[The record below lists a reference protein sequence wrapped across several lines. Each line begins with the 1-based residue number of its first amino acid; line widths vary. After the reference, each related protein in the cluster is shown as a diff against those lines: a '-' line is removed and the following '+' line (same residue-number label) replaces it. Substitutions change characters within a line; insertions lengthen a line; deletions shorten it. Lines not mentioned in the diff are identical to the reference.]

1 MVARGIHHVG
11 VAVNDLDEALA
22 TYTRLFDAE
31 LEHRAVFEEQGVEA
45 LAVLVGDGR
54 VELLVPL
61 GEDTHLGRFLAKRG
75 EGMHHVAYEVD
86 DVGAALGRLSS
97 EGARA
102 DRRAAAPRPVR
113 ARGRV
118 RSSATPSTAC
128 SRRWCQVAE
137 EDSVRVE
144 LCFDGGQ
151 IVGATVTV
159 QGADELE
166 RALATQAGG
175 TVMLDASDG
184 RYTVALSRLV
194 YMKRYAR
201 ESRVGFGI

>member
-1 MVARGIHHVG
+1 M
-11 VAVNDLDEALA
+11 
-22 TYTRLFDAE
+22 
-31 LEHRAVFEEQGVEA
+31 
-45 LAVLVGDGR
+45 
-54 VELLVPL
+54 
-61 GEDTHLGRFLAKRG
+61 
-75 EGMHHVAYEVD
+75 
-86 DVGAALGRLSS
+86 
-97 EGARA
+97 
-102 DRRAAAPRPVR
+102 
-113 ARGRV
+113 
-118 RSSATPSTAC
+118 
-128 SRRWCQVAE
+128 AE

-151 IVGATVTV
+151 IVGATVTA

>member
-1 MVARGIHHVG
+1 
-11 VAVNDLDEALA
+11 
-22 TYTRLFDAE
+22 
-31 LEHRAVFEEQGVEA
+31 
-45 LAVLVGDGR
+45 
-54 VELLVPL
+54 
-61 GEDTHLGRFLAKRG
+61 
-75 EGMHHVAYEVD
+75 
-86 DVGAALGRLSS
+86 
-97 EGARA
+97 
-102 DRRAAAPRPVR
+102 
-113 ARGRV
+113 
-118 RSSATPSTAC
+118 
-128 SRRWCQVAE
+128 VAE